1 MPDALHWLGIT
12 KIDKLISM
20 SDMKYNA
27 ITGSGI
33 KVTLNIE
40 SWRPGGLMSPQV
52 LERVPIP
59 DDMIPADAHV
69 EIDAKMYAGYYVSK
83 ENLVQEGE

>member
-1 MPDALHWLGIT
+1 
-12 KIDKLISM
+12 M

-69 EIDAKMYAGYYVSK
+69 EIDAKMYAGYYVPEEKRAIINDDFVKQSK
-83 ENLVQEGE
+83 GRGLDA

>member
-1 MPDALHWLGIT
+1 
-12 KIDKLISM
+12 
-20 SDMKYNA
+20 
-27 ITGSGI
+27 
-33 KVTLNIE
+33 
-40 SWRPGGLMSPQV
+40 MSPQV